1 MMEMIKMIDKKEL
14 TVEIMENVTGG
25 CIYPP
30 PPDVPKNEPWG
41 CIDPPPTDNYHG
53 FRDEVN
59 ITS

>member
-1 MMEMIKMIDKKEL
+1 MIDKKEL
-14 TVEIMENVTGG
+14 TVEIMEIVTGG